1 VRTTPDLPDVLVI
14 GGGPAGATAG
24 RLLAGWGHR
33 VAIVTAPA
41 AHRALAECLP
51 PSTKKVLQFLGV
63 QDAVESAGFLATS
76 GNTVWWGARGRR
88 IEPYLSGAGYQVDR
102 ARLDRLLLDLARE
115 AGAEV
120 TVERVAPGR
129 RPDEARFVLD
139 CSGRAGVL
147 ARAYRVRPR
156 RQRTVA
162 LCGAWRSQRGWKV
175 PDAGHTLV
183 ESYGDGWA
191 WSVPL
196 SATVRHV
203 AFMVDPIESRLLR
216 GRGLAEAYAAEMGK
230 TRAFRRIFTQSGA
243 QGALEGAPWG
253 RDASP
258 YTSRRFSGPGF
269 LLAGDAG
276 SFLDPLSSFGVKKAM
291 VSGWAA
297 AVVANTCLRR
307 PALEET
313 ALRFFDERE
322 RAIEAHYRQQS
333 GGWFREGEGPF
344 WEARSEPPESDVDD
358 LRAALAALRRRR
370 SLHLRPGDG
379 VRPATRAGI
388 EGCEVVLRDALLAPG
403 MAEPLDFVANV
414 DVVKLVAMAPRH
426 RQVPELFEAYNRA
439 AHPVDLPDFLRA
451 LATLAAK
458 GVLVDR

>member
-1 VRTTPDLPDVLVI
+1 MRATPDSAEVLVI

-24 RLLAGWGHR
+24 RLLAGWGFR
-33 VAIVTAPA
+33 VAIVTAPP

-63 QDAVESAGFLATS
+63 QQAVESAGFLATS

-88 IEPYLSGAGYQVDR
+88 IEPYPAGAGYQVDR
-102 ARLDRLLLDLARE
+102 ARFDRLLLDLARA

-120 TVERVAPGR
+120 RLERAVPGR
-129 RPDEARFVLD
+129 RATDATFVLD

-147 ARAYRVRPR
+147 ARAYRVKPR

-162 LCGAWRSQRGWKV
+162 LCGAWRSERGWKV

-196 SATVRHV
+196 SATMRHV
-203 AFMVDPIESRLLR
+203 AFMVDPVESRLLR
-216 GRGLAEAYAAEMGK
+216 GRGLAEAYTVEMSK
-230 TRAFRRIFTQSGA
+230 TRAFRRIFA
-243 QGALEGAPWG
+243 QGTLEGVPWG
-253 RDASP
+253 RDAST

-276 SFLDPLSSFGVKKAM
+276 SFLDPLSSFGVKKAL
-291 VSGWAA
+291 VSGWTA

-307 PALEET
+307 PGFAET

-322 RAIEAHYRQQS
+322 RAIEAHYRKQS
-333 GGWFREGEGPF
+333 GGWFREGEGAF
-344 WEARSEPPESDVDD
+344 WEARSEPADPDTGEV
-358 LRAALAALRRRR
+358 RAALDELRRRR
-370 SLHLRPGDG
+370 YLRLQRGDD

-388 EGCEVVLRDALLAPG
+388 EGCEVVLRAALLAPG

-414 DVVKLVAMAPRH
+414 DVVKLVAMAPEY

-439 AHPVDLPDFLRA
+439 ARPVELPDFLRA
-451 LATLAAK
+451 LATLVARGILAAP
-458 GVLVDR
+458 

>member
-1 VRTTPDLPDVLVI
+1 MPDVLVI

-24 RLLAGWGHR
+24 RLLAAWGHR
-33 VAIVTAPA
+33 VAIVTAPP

-51 PSTKKVLQFLGV
+51 PSTTKVFQFLGI
-63 QDAVESAGFLATS
+63 QEMVESAGFFGTS
-76 GNTVWWGARGRR
+76 GNTVWWGERGRR
-88 IEPYLSGAGYQVDR
+88 IEPYPAGAGYQVDR
-102 ARLDRLLLDLARE
+102 GRFDRLLLDLARR
-115 AGAEV
+115 AGADV
-120 TVERVAPGR
+120 RSERMAPGIF
-129 RPDEARFVLD
+129 PSGAKFVLD

-147 ARAYRVRPR
+147 ARAYRVKPR

-162 LCGAWRSQRGWKV
+162 LCGAWRSERGWKV

-203 AFMVDPIESRLLR
+203 AFMVDPVASRLLR
-216 GRGLAEAYAAEMGK
+216 GRGLAEAYAREMSK
-230 TRAFRRIFTQSGA
+230 TRVFRRIFA
-243 QGALEGAPWG
+243 QGALDGAPWG

-291 VSGWAA
+291 VSAWAA
-297 AVVANTCLRR
+297 AVAANTCLRR

-322 RAIEAHYRQQS
+322 RVIEAHYRKQS
-333 GGWFREGEGPF
+333 GGWFRQGEGPF
-344 WEARSEPPESDVDD
+344 WDARSEPAEADAGE
-358 LRAALAALRRRR
+358 LHAALDRLRRRR
-370 SLHLRPGDG
+370 SLRLRRGEG
-379 VRPATRAGI
+379 VRRATRAGI

-414 DVVKLVAMAPRH
+414 DVVRLVEMAPEH
-426 RQVPELFEAYNRA
+426 RQVPELFEAYNRSGR
-439 AHPVDLPDFLRA
+439 PVELPDFLRA
-451 LATLAAK
+451 LATLVSK
-458 GVLVDR
+458 GVLEAP